1 MLSEDFLEA
10 MKKGLK
16 KYGSQK
22 AFSQAAG
29 IHQSRNSDYANGH
42 YDFENLSIGT
52 LHKLFPNMRI
62 VYFPEEQ
69 VAQTSDQ
76 TLEIINARIQAI
88 LQRLSPAERV
98 HCFEMLARTYGDK
111 FDESNTSEEKEKC
124 VLKN

>member
-22 AFSQAAG
+22 AFSQATG
-29 IHQSRNSDYANGH
+29 IHQSRISDYANGH

-98 HCFEMLARTYGDK
+98 L
-111 FDESNTSEEKEKC
+111 KC
-124 VLKN
+124 WLGHTVINLMNPTHQRRKKNVF